1 METDMK
7 SLRLFAVLAMVAAIG
22 VTGATYFIP
31 GQSAAAGAINTLGTE
46 GIAIRGYDPVA
57 YFTGGAPLKGK
68 AEFTAEHEG
77 VKWQFASAENKALFE
92 ADPAKYAPAYGG
104 YCAYGVAQGY
114 LVKIEPDAWS
124 IRDGRLYL
132 NFDLSVQA
140 QWAAKP
146 AEYIAQADD
155 QWPGLIAKK

>member
-1 METDMK
+1 MRGLK
-7 SLRLFAVLAMVAAIG
+7 ICAVLTVVAATG
-22 VTGATYFIP
+22 VGVATYFIP

-57 YFTGGAPLKGK
+57 YFTEGAPKKGK
-68 AEFTAEHEG
+68 AEFTAEYEG
-77 VKWQFASAENKALFE
+77 AKWQFASAESKALFE
-92 ADPAKYAPAYGG
+92 ADPAKYTPAYGG

-124 IRDGRLYL
+124 IREGRLYL
-132 NFDLSVQA
+132 NFDQNVQA
-140 QWAAKP
+140 QWTRKP

-155 QWPGLIAKK
+155 QWPDLIAKK

>member
-1 METDMK
+1 MRGLK
-7 SLRLFAVLAMVAAIG
+7 IFAVLAVIAAIG
-22 VTGATYFIP
+22 VAVATYFIP

-46 GIAIRGYDPVA
+46 GVAIRGYDPVA
-57 YFTGGAPLKGK
+57 YFTEGAPKKGE

-77 VKWQFASAENKALFE
+77 AKWQFANAENKALFE
-92 ADPAKYAPAYGG
+92 ADPAKYTPAYGG

-132 NFDLSVQA
+132 NFDQSVQA
-140 QWAAKP
+140 RWAEKP
-146 AEYIAQADD
+146 VEYIAQADD